1 MQLNSIRAKVLAALA
16 ACLLLGVGG
25 LIALMHYSFE
35 QNSHALAL
43 ESVSGAQKLY
53 SILEAREI
61 SKMAAVGDTLMKNT
75 QVRDAFLAKD
85 RDRLLQLTA
94 PLYAQIK
101 EEGITNVVFHTPEPE
116 LSVLLRLHAPAR
128 FGDSIDRFL
137 TKEAART
144 HAMVTGSE
152 LGKGGFAVR
161 VVQPFPDS
169 HTGIGGYL
177 EFGEELGQFI
187 HAMKDQTGSDYG
199 LLLNKKFL
207 DPKLWQESSVTW
219 NRRDNWDDN
228 ANFVVA
234 DKTTTSDAIIQFDG
248 DLSSVPPEGTVL
260 ERFKD
265 GDHVFVRG
273 LFPIVDAS
281 GNTVGAMF
289 VVKDISGF
297 YLSMLRTQTVLVVL
311 TVAGLV
317 AITIFV
323 LTMLSRLVFRRLDHI
338 IQVAT
343 RVVGGD
349 YETEIKVSSE
359 DEVGQFER
367 LFEQFR
373 LVFVD
378 VLSHV
383 PELQE
388 K

>member
-1 MQLNSIRAKVLAALA
+1 
-16 ACLLLGVGG
+16 
-25 LIALMHYSFE
+25 
-35 QNSHALAL
+35 
-43 ESVSGAQKLY
+43 
-53 SILEAREI
+53 
-61 SKMAAVGDTLMKNT
+61 
-75 QVRDAFLAKD
+75 
-85 RDRLLQLTA
+85 
-94 PLYAQIK
+94 
-101 EEGITNVVFHTPEPE
+101 
-116 LSVLLRLHAPAR
+116 
-128 FGDSIDRFL
+128 
-137 TKEAART
+137 
-144 HAMVTGSE
+144 
-152 LGKGGFAVR
+152 